1 MLAFSVKPMK
11 NELKNSWARIS
22 KVQRQWLKVW
32 LSSSK
37 GTQLPAGKTA
47 STRGK
52 IPNTWGQ
59 AAMADARVT
68 EWSGSGMKVLL
79 KIGISRSLS
88 AWPATSHW
96 EHKDQHWTLAA
107 DTHFNDRGMNWIM
120 PNQSNIDPA
129 STLIVYRLLKDS
141 DTDRYIFTFRD
152 LLEYIK
158 LEVDNVGVHDIY
170 SFDM

>member
-1 MLAFSVKPMK
+1 
-11 NELKNSWARIS
+11 
-22 KVQRQWLKVW
+22 
-32 LSSSK
+32 
-37 GTQLPAGKTA
+37 
-47 STRGK
+47 
-52 IPNTWGQ
+52 
-59 AAMADARVT
+59 
-68 EWSGSGMKVLL
+68 
-79 KIGISRSLS
+79 
-88 AWPATSHW
+88 
-96 EHKDQHWTLAA
+96 
-107 DTHFNDRGMNWIM
+107 M

>member
-1 MLAFSVKPMK
+1 
-11 NELKNSWARIS
+11 
-22 KVQRQWLKVW
+22 
-32 LSSSK
+32 
-37 GTQLPAGKTA
+37 
-47 STRGK
+47 
-52 IPNTWGQ
+52 
-59 AAMADARVT
+59 
-68 EWSGSGMKVLL
+68 
-79 KIGISRSLS
+79 
-88 AWPATSHW
+88 
-96 EHKDQHWTLAA
+96 
-107 DTHFNDRGMNWIM
+107 MNWIM